1 MVMEWNML
9 LAVFAGGGVGA
20 TLRYVIAGAVQQS
33 TGDIFPFGT
42 LAVNLAGSLLL
53 GLIVQ
58 IAEVK
63 AGPGLW
69 MRVFLTV
76 GICGGFTTFST
87 FSLETFR
94 LLQDGSY
101 LFAAGN
107 IVGSLVLCIIGIWV
121 GMVIG
126 RLL

>member
-1 MVMEWNML
+1 
-9 LAVFAGGGVGA
+9 
-20 TLRYVIAGAVQQS
+20 
-33 TGDIFPFGT
+33 
-42 LAVNLAGSLLL
+42 GSLLL